1 MCVHETTSHLRV
13 RYHVNVS
20 SSLHYVRPRGNRTQM
35 IAFTYFLGVKLNLD
49 EPDVVS
55 VHPSEDVASDPPT
68 TKGFNEID

>member
-1 MCVHETTSHLRV
+1 
-13 RYHVNVS
+13 
-20 SSLHYVRPRGNRTQM
+20 M